1 MKDYEAAIN
10 HCLLNDTESSSGD
23 SDRYTAINLRDDLQE
38 YHTTYASEIIV
49 VDGILSSCVAE
60 EDKTETAKAAVSL
73 IDIND
78 DNALNDNYHQLIVAI
93 DKDECIIH
101 KTDPTTLQ
109 GNASHY
115 FYIQEDNETSITS
128 LSVTVV
134 HTGTH
139 IGSDYTPSI
148 LSVQL
153 NQYIDGGAMQIGRSP
168 SKIQHINTRSEIG
181 CVVIEHEIEIE
192 SKLMSGSTLFEV
204 QIAVETKANYSI
216 TLGACFA
223 CPLVKE
229 IKRRLARVIATRKE
243 IRTCVEKM
251 ESMEQNLALLERKRV
266 LEEKLMNQSKDQS
279 KRCSLEMASLDLK
292 LDYQDD
298 MVDGGTSI
306 VEQINKLKLQHEESC
321 RLFSVR

>member
-1 MKDYEAAIN
+1 MKDYEAAID
-10 HCLLNDTESSSGD
+10 HCLNDTESSSCD
-23 SDRYTAINLRDDLQE
+23 IDRYTAINLCDNRDLQE
-38 YHTTYASEIIV
+38 YHNTYASEIIV

-109 GNASHY
+109 GKASHY
-115 FYIQEDNETSITS
+115 LIIQDDETRSITS

-153 NQYIDGGAMQIGRSP
+153 NQVIDGDAVQIGRAP
-168 SKIQHINTRSEIG
+168 NKLQHINTRSEIG
-181 CVVIEHEIEIE
+181 CVVIEHERTIEN
-192 SKLMSGSTLFEV
+192 KLIGSTLFEV
-204 QIAVETKANYSI
+204 QIAAETKANYSI

-298 MVDGGTSI
+298 IIDGGATI